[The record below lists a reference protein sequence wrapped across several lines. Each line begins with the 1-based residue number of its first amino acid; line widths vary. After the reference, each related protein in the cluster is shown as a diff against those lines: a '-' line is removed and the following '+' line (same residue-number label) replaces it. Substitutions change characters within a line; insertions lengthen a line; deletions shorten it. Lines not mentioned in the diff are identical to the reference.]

1 MLDRSGSMY
10 AFNVGLDKLRSTI
23 VVCDAR
29 EEEEEED
36 SVVAI
41 TLNARV
47 IKPATAAITMTT
59 VAASTREE
67 GRRGEIF
74 SLFLFL
80 LLPIPFLIS

>member
-29 EEEEEED
+29 EEEEED